1 MGVDLVAYRGRIVS
15 FSEKWTN
22 MAASWAW
29 EKGCGM
35 KKCSLSLCIAMSLIL
50 ICGMD
55 IETNPGP
62 MQTRIT
68 SFEQKYTRN
77 TKSQEQG
84 SELGASHK
92 PTEYLRTFS

>member
-1 MGVDLVAYRGRIVS
+1 MENGPTWRQARPR
-15 FSEKWTN
+15 
-22 MAASWAW
+22 

-62 MQTRIT
+62 MQTRLT
-68 SFEQKYTRN
+68 AFEQKDTRN

-84 SELGASHK
+84 SNTAPAIGLLK
-92 PTEYLRTFS
+92 

>member
-1 MGVDLVAYRGRIVS
+1 MDQHGSKLDL
-15 FSEKWTN
+15 
-22 MAASWAW
+22 

-55 IETNPGP
+55 IETNPGQ
-62 MQTRIT
+62 MQTRLT
-68 SFEQKYTRN
+68 SFEQKGTRN

-84 SELGASHK
+84 SEHGASHR
-92 PTEYLRTFS
+92 PTKMITDT